1 LLKARKPSTS
11 FEFNNLKNNQM
22 RHKNEGCSTQKE
34 DYEIHE
40 KNEKQSNA
48 WPVYYK

>member
-1 LLKARKPSTS
+1 
-11 FEFNNLKNNQM
+11 M
-22 RHKNEGCSTQKE
+22 RHQNEGCSTQKA

-40 KNEKQSNA
+40 KKNEKQSNA